1 MNRPRSAGP
10 SQGAESTSAALPSGS
25 GSFPWSFAG
34 SLGVHLAIAGGLAFA
49 ALAPSG
55 GGTGRGHVIQVVSAP
70 LAAAVEP
77 EAEPEPERQLVVAT
91 PDEPQLVELDLPP
104 QPMLALEDP
113 SETRPDVLDS
123 TRAQS
128 RLLSLEWSSPSA
140 RRAADLA
147 GGGSAGTAPGE
158 SEVQPPVVAAPPP
171 APAPEP
177 ELVSA
182 VQVETP
188 EPEYPR
194 LSRRL
199 AEQGTVE
206 LRMRVLAD
214 GSVGEVAI
222 VRSSGFERLDRAA
235 LEGVRRWRCRAAT
248 RDGVPHDS
256 DVVHRFTFHLEG
268 V

>member
-1 MNRPRSAGP
+1 MNRPHSASP
-10 SQGAESTSAALPSGS
+10 SQGAESTSTALPAGS

-55 GGTGRGHVIQVVSAP
+55 GGSGRGHVIQVVSAP

-77 EAEPEPERQLVVAT
+77 EPELEPERQLVVAT
-91 PDEPQLVELDLPP
+91 PDEPQLVEVELPP
-104 QPMLALEDP
+104 QPLLTLEIP

-128 RLLSLEWSSPSA
+128 RLLSLEWNSPSA

-147 GGGSAGTAPGE
+147 GGGSAGSAQGE
-158 SEVQPPVVAAPPP
+158 PMAEPPAIAAP

-177 ELVSA
+177 VLVA
-182 VQVETP
+182 AAQVETP

-214 GSVGEVAI
+214 GSVGEVVV
-222 VRSSGFERLDRAA
+222 VRSSGFERLDHAA
-235 LEGVRRWRCRAAT
+235 VEGVRAWRFRAAT
-248 RDGVPHDS
+248 RDGVPHES

-268 V
+268 A